1 MIKKLRSIASFQGEM
16 GRDDYWLSTLW
27 RFLVVLVLLSPFL
40 AILASLETDSPIV
53 NPEQVVGS
61 LYYYGVIYT
70 LSVIFLIWPPLI
82 RRWHDLGG
90 NSRLNKYFI
99 YILLLNSFL
108 PSYNEVTNAGLKALL
123 VIVSLITVYPGWL
136 LAFSP
141 GKKHKRLEKSKIE

>member
-70 LSVIFLIWPPLI
+70 LSVIFLIWPPI
-82 RRWHDLGG
+82 
-90 NSRLNKYFI
+90 NTK
-99 YILLLNSFL
+99 
-108 PSYNEVTNAGLKALL
+108 VA
-123 VIVSLITVYPGWL
+123 
-136 LAFSP
+136 
-141 GKKHKRLEKSKIE
+141 